1 MKILTLATALTALT
15 LGGAAQAAPVPAQ
28 TGLLA
33 PEGVVIQ
40 VRDRSMGHGSMRGM
54 RHGGNMRGM
63 RHGGGMRGMQHGRGM
78 RGMRHG
84 GNMRGMRHGG
94 GMRGMQH
101 GRGMRGM
108 GNMRGMNHRM

>member
-78 RGMRHG
+78 RGM
-84 GNMRGMRHGG
+84 
-94 GMRGMQH
+94 
-101 GRGMRGM
+101 

>member
-1 MKILTLATALTALT
+1 MKMLTLVTVLAAFT

-28 TGLLA
+28 PGLLA
-33 PEGVVIQ
+33 PEGVVTQ

-78 RGMRHG
+78 RGM
-84 GNMRGMRHGG
+84 
-94 GMRGMQH
+94 
-101 GRGMRGM
+101 
-108 GNMRGMNHRM
+108 NHRM